1 MYRQEASGLF
11 SRAVCLMNNFLSRKT
26 VLSSEVEFWQFFRL
40 RFIHHCQGART
51 AGLQWSSELSFAG
64 IWQILR
70 TLAAWSTVVPL
81 ASDES
86 APAPKYNNLRTQ
98 CGNDGNGTIHY
109 STIYALPNV
118 SWLCLHQGDHH
129 LTTVRAPD
137 AAKHKRSLS
146 CRQDIIVTSYF
157 VAIPLQVLSCYT
169 SLALKVSWRI
179 RPTGSP
185 LALIEENGKSTEQGL
200 VWLVTSVTIQQEH
213 HV

>member
-11 SRAVCLMNNFLSRKT
+11 SRAVCLMNNFLWIKT

-64 IWQILR
+64 IWVILR

-98 CGNDGNGTIHY
+98 CAQCGNGTIHY

-146 CRQDIIVTSYF
+146 CRQDIIMTSYF
-157 VAIPLQVLSCYT
+157 VAILSLSASFELLHLTCT
-169 SLALKVSWRI
+169 
-179 RPTGSP
+179 
-185 LALIEENGKSTEQGL
+185 
-200 VWLVTSVTIQQEH
+200 
-213 HV
+213 